1 MKALVTGAAGF
12 IGSNLSRTILER
24 GDSVVGIDSFTD
36 YYAEDRKRANL
47 ERIGEHDGFRF
58 VEEDL
63 NAADLPALLEDV
75 DVVFHL
81 AGQPGVRAS
90 WGEDFT
96 VYVEDNIMATQR
108 LLEAARGTELH
119 RFVLASS
126 SSIYGD
132 AESFPTAE
140 TATPAPVSP
149 YGVTKLA
156 AEHLGRL
163 YFKAHAIPTVGL
175 RYFTIYGPG
184 QRPDMAFTR
193 FCDAA
198 LAGKPIQIFGDG
210 EQIRDFT
217 FVEDCVRATLA
228 AGERGEPGGVY
239 NISGGSQAS
248 VLDVVEI
255 LGELVGDE
263 VQREHEAPMPGD
275 ARRTKADTTL
285 AERDLDYAPSVTLR
299 EGIERQLESQRS

>member
-1 MKALVTGAAGF
+1 VKAFVTGAAGF

-47 ERIGEHDGFRF
+47 ERIGQHDSFRF
-58 VEEDL
+58 VEEDI
-63 NAADLPALLEDV
+63 NSADLPALLDDV

-198 LAGKPIQIFGDG
+198 LAGNPIKIFGDG

-228 AGERGEPGGVY
+228 AGEKGQPGGVY

-248 VLDVVEI
+248 VLDVVGI
-255 LGELVGDE
+255 LGELVGGE

-285 AERDLDYAPSVTLR
+285 AERDLGYSPSVTLR
-299 EGIERQLESQRS
+299 EGIERQLESQRP